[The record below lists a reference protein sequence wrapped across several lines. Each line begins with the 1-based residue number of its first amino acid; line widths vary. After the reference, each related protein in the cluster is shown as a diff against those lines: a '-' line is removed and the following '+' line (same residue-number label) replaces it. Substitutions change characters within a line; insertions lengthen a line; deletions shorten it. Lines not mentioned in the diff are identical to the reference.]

1 MKSSIIALRTLS
13 QNLLFL
19 LIVIVAR
26 LGLAKVFR
34 RRPEEAMKTL
44 GQVYTSLSSILIT
57 FSNNKKLFI
66 LYIINTIYIK

>member
-19 LIVIVAR
+19 LIVMVAR

-34 RRPEEAMKTL
+34 RRPEEVMKTL